1 MLASQPNDIDD
12 HLGAVLS
19 TAGLR
24 RAEQTRTR
32 RPRTTE
38 IAAATSRHS
47 LIVSGVAVIVSVVG
61 PLPRRQQCLH
71 VHGERVHHGDGDHR
85 RAATGLP
92 ARSPDT
98 VATESG
104 RGASHPSSTMGV
116 TECRS
121 LATSILSHDLD
132 PKRVAVTCPSCGGTS
147 RKPIAP
153 DYYECTNVLVAQQP
167 ILNAQPGA
175 SRPVPFSCG
184 RRYHETSTVG
194 ASAGNPPSCSCGT
207 FAIGQC
213 THCGTPLCGDDR
225 VHILAVNGHQWRC
238 ATCAGLWHREEQ
250 SRREAAELAEA
261 RRREQLPVMNVRQLA
276 EYLAGHL
283 DDWLD
288 CKATGVTNG
297 TLAQALA
304 ALSHPTSMEFGI
316 TEERWFGWK
325 QDTEKTIGWAF
336 HDDPIEDPDSPRYYR
351 AIWVLQVDGYVD
363 KCASFGRRGGH
374 KPIVR
379 RAKSPDDLPPIP
391 MSKVRS
397 IVMGAMKRSP

>member
-1 MLASQPNDIDD
+1 M
-12 HLGAVLS
+12 
-19 TAGLR
+19 
-24 RAEQTRTR
+24 
-32 RPRTTE
+32 
-38 IAAATSRHS
+38 
-47 LIVSGVAVIVSVVG
+47 
-61 PLPRRQQCLH
+61 
-71 VHGERVHHGDGDHR
+71 
-85 RAATGLP
+85 
-92 ARSPDT
+92 
-98 VATESG
+98 
-104 RGASHPSSTMGV
+104 
-116 TECRS
+116 
-121 LATSILSHDLD
+121 
-132 PKRVAVTCPSCGGTS
+132 
-147 RKPIAP
+147 
-153 DYYECTNVLVAQQP
+153 
-167 ILNAQPGA
+167 
-175 SRPVPFSCG
+175 
-184 RRYHETSTVG
+184 
-194 ASAGNPPSCSCGT
+194 
-207 FAIGQC
+207 
-213 THCGTPLCGDDR
+213 
-225 VHILAVNGHQWRC
+225 NGHQWRC